1 MPSIKISQLN
11 IANSLSDTDYLVVD
25 NLNST
30 KKTSVNTLVEK
41 VSTSM
46 TVGAIEAAIVSL
58 SSSVIYDRINTIIAQ
73 VSGLS
78 ATYWN
83 TAYDLINSRN
93 SEWNRAYDFISN
105 TEEATMTEK
114 YLVTSPSIQI
124 KGEIE
129 PGNILVIYTAITVE
143 SVAGLAIGASVRDSN
158 NKIGTIKHI
167 DTANKIIY
175 VREESSSSDFNIDIT
190 LDILTAGST
199 AASTSARAFGCERFN
214 TILRENH
221 TLKIFNA
228 CTTGINAIDNIT
240 SLAITKSGDI
250 ETTNYHYKIAQFEYA
265 TGRVSLPFPISDTAS
280 VLIQNTSIEK
290 LDNSNSNILNIS
302 KSSLHGALIYRAV
315 GSSSTPAPEAYKLVY
330 VLGDSEIGRA
340 GDNSIFEDKGLFSI
354 NRWASDIKNV
364 IDGNGTGP
372 STGEYKSIYHFP
384 LTIKELKD
392 NAAKY
397 AKGFVT
403 RRVSS
408 FISSDKQR
416 LQLDLLP
423 NKLPSSELTS
433 DGGIVDIFI
442 DNSVAYNNAGNIVG
456 GFTAAVRD
464 VLNKTLTRIY
474 LQPGVYYTSPFNID
488 DNTFI
493 TGASERNTIIRT
505 LPWNFD
511 DTGNPNNTACLING
525 SGKKNI
531 DISNITIDGNYNNN
545 ISWESFTK
553 NFIINNNLVDDI
565 TYRNV
570 NVINTAGGGIY
581 AKKSNNLKL
590 VTSSIRNGGL
600 GITVDEQS
608 TAFYAPQSN
617 SFTIHNCNM
626 ENWLG
631 SIDLS
636 LTLVGSVTNNVIKN
650 CGSGV
655 LAYGSSSLLLS
666 PNLVLGQNNELL
678 PVADLYDTNFDAVN
692 LDIDSPNYISDIIL
706 YMRDGVPADLSTS
719 EGVVLSS
726 SIETLVE
733 LNGYVYTLKHP
744 AFNYS
749 TYGVLSTPSI
759 SIISSP
765 AQLSGGYVQFKIVQD
780 ALSAI
785 PTYSKLHSSYYSL
798 TTRLTGE
805 KLVGL
810 NYKLKATE
818 YLYTGSTD
826 TKIRPTYYQFLSVGT
841 GSILEL
847 TLNNTFP
854 NVTHPSVLAV
864 GDIIK
869 PFFVSRQD
877 TDSFDGL
884 DFKITR
890 INDIGDYKLSAINTT
905 YTNNISTLQTLNTN
919 LTQIYP
925 NIPYIGVKNEYIIS
939 RGRINKTS

>member
-41 VSTSM
+41 VSTAM
-46 TVGAIEAAIVSL
+46 TIGAIEAAIVSL
-58 SSSVIYDRINTIIAQ
+58 SSSVIYDQINTIIAQ

-129 PGNILVIYTAITVE
+129 PNNILVIYTAITVE
-143 SVAGLAIGASVRDSN
+143 SVAGLVIGDRVRDIN
-158 NKIGTIKHI
+158 YKEGIIKHI

-175 VREESSSSDFNIDIT
+175 IHEDSSTSDFNID
-190 LDILTAGST
+190 
-199 AASTSARAFGCERFN
+199 AALGIIKVNTNTPSTSARAFGCERFN

-221 TLKIFNA
+221 TIKIFNA
-228 CTTGINAIDNIT
+228 NVTSINPIESVNGLT
-240 SLAITKSGDI
+240 ITKSGDI
-250 ETTNYHYKIAQFEYA
+250 ATTSYRYKIAQFEYA
-265 TGRVSLPFPISDTAS
+265 TGRVSPPFPASDNLS
-280 VLIQNTSIEK
+280 VLIDNTSIEK
-290 LDNSNSNILNIS
+290 LDNSNFNILEIN
-302 KSSLHGALIYRAV
+302 KTKLHGILVYRAI
-315 GSSSTPAPEAYKLVY
+315 GPNTSPTPDAYKLVY
-330 VLGDSEIGRA
+330 VLGDNEIGKA

-384 LTIKELKD
+384 LTIKELND
-392 NAAKY
+392 NTAKY

-416 LQLDLLP
+416 LQLSLLP
-423 NKLPSSELTS
+423 NSPPSTTELS
-433 DGGIVDIFI
+433 NSGVVDVFI
-442 DNSVAYNNAGNIVG
+442 DNSVAYNTAGNIVG
-456 GFTAAVRD
+456 GFKAAVRD

-474 LQPGVYYTSPFNID
+474 LPPGVYYTSPFDID
-488 DNTFI
+488 HNTFI

-511 DTGNPNNTACLING
+511 DTGNVNNTACLING
-525 SGKKNI
+525 SNKKNI
-531 DISNITIDGNYNNN
+531 DISNITIDGNYSNN

-553 NFIINNNLVDDI
+553 NFIINNYLVDDI

-570 NVINTAGGGIY
+570 NIINTAGGGIY

-590 VTSSIRNGGL
+590 VTSNIRNGGL
-600 GITVDEQS
+600 GITIDEQS
-608 TAFYAPQSN
+608 TALYASQSN

-631 SIDLS
+631 SVDLS
-636 LTLVGSVTNNVIKN
+636 LVLVGSVTNNVIKN

-692 LDIDSPNYISDIIL
+692 LDIESPNYISDLIL

-719 EGVVLSS
+719 TGVMLSS

-733 LNGYVYTLKHP
+733 LNGYVYTLKNP

-765 AQLSGGYVQFKIVQD
+765 AQLAGGYVQFKIVQD

-785 PTYSKLHSSYYSL
+785 PTYGQLHTSYYSL
-798 TTRLTGE
+798 ATRLTGE

-818 YLYTGSTD
+818 YLYTDSAD
-826 TKIRPTYYQFLSVGT
+826 TKIRPTDYQFLSIGT

-847 TLNNTFP
+847 TLDTAST

-869 PFFVSRQD
+869 PFYVSRESD
-877 TDSFDGL
+877 TFDEL
-884 DFKITR
+884 DFKVTR
-890 INDIGDYKLSAINTT
+890 INDTGTYKLSAINTT
-905 YTNNISTLQTLNTN
+905 YTNTFSASQSVTINDSYTN
-919 LTQIYP
+919 R
-925 NIPYIGVKNEYIIS
+925 PYIGVKNEYIIS
-939 RGRINKTS
+939 KGRINKTS